1 VTGSKACERRVR
13 EAFKRAEKG
22 KKTLAAW
29 DCKNKW
35 FWDGYK
41 GGRCWSCNGWR
52 RTAHHVNSGKACVR
66 NISAKMY
73 RAKRHGSVNNPKP
86 KGAFSDPRKGGEYWS
101 CPAGYKRTVVP
112 VTSGKACVKVI
123 APTVRKAKA
132 TYRGKMGCAKG
143 AFKNGLYPECYRCP
157 KGYGRSLEIGRDL
170 SKLRKACVKVVVKLP
185 KPNAKFLKWAKKEAK
200 KINQKYLPV
209 MKQIAAMAPRI
220 ASKKNIDAY
229 MNAKSEAERK
239 RIRYHM
245 IKPFLAWVKK
255 RSRRKASLDFNWA
268 QHDYPGVLDDGT
280 VGVKVASA
288 DAAQTIQLAAGGDKV
303 RKSPSRIDAFPTV
316 SLGMAIDVSIGFG
329 GTFGAL
335 EASDTTASGN
345 GRNRGI
351 TYTSAAWTVGASA
364 GGDVAPEIGI
374 WTPLNHGLGGDA
386 HGFVVA
392 AAFKGGLGIT
402 YWWDYKGKYLGF
414 ALVPQVG
421 LSAEAEYIRGNTKIG
436 DKQDL
441 YSKDEN

>member
-1 VTGSKACERRVR
+1 
-13 EAFKRAEKG
+13 
-22 KKTLAAW
+22 
-29 DCKNKW
+29 
-35 FWDGYK
+35 
-41 GGRCWSCNGWR
+41 
-52 RTAHHVNSGKACVR
+52 
-66 NISAKMY
+66 
-73 RAKRHGSVNNPKP
+73 
-86 KGAFSDPRKGGEYWS
+86 
-101 CPAGYKRTVVP
+101 
-112 VTSGKACVKVI
+112 
-123 APTVRKAKA
+123 
-132 TYRGKMGCAKG
+132 
-143 AFKNGLYPECYRCP
+143 
-157 KGYGRSLEIGRDL
+157 
-170 SKLRKACVKVVVKLP
+170 
-185 KPNAKFLKWAKKEAK
+185 
-200 KINQKYLPV
+200 
-209 MKQIAAMAPRI
+209 
-220 ASKKNIDAY
+220 
-229 MNAKSEAERK
+229 
-239 RIRYHM
+239 
-245 IKPFLAWVKK
+245 
-255 RSRRKASLDFNWA
+255 
-268 QHDYPGVLDDGT
+268 
-280 VGVKVASA
+280 
-288 DAAQTIQLAAGGDKV
+288 V

-335 EASDTTASGN
+335 EAWDTTASGN

-364 GGDVAPEIGI
+364 SGDVAPEIGI